1 MNEEVKVPEGVTIE
15 QPKEEPKDWP
25 PIEGQERQRHGPDLR
40 RNFDVDPSLPQII
53 FPHYTN
59 NKKDILTCFLLRP
72 DGSTHKEEN
81 IPADNNHP
89 VYRDIK
95 KQFSS
100 WELDVNTDR
109 QIHQQKAAAVQMES
123 MDLDIA
129 NKKQRADL
137 WEAKQEYLKLPC
149 MLKEENKK
157 YKREIRKSQTII
169 RAQAFAIAAI
179 VKDFDNDAT
188 D

>member
-1 MNEEVKVPEGVTIE
+1 
-15 QPKEEPKDWP
+15 
-25 PIEGQERQRHGPDLR
+25 
-40 RNFDVDPSLPQII
+40 
-53 FPHYTN
+53 
-59 NKKDILTCFLLRP
+59 LRP
-72 DGSTHKEEN
+72 DGQTHKEEN

-95 KQFSS
+95 KQFTE
-100 WELDVNTDR
+100 WELDANTSR
-109 QIHQQKAAAVQMES
+109 QIHQQEAAGKNMEA
-123 MDLDIA
+123 METDRVH
-129 NKKQRADL
+129 KKQRSDL